1 MFLITVPSSFL
12 QKKKKQQQSRVV
24 AMTHQNPRLGKW
36 RTPDPGLTA

>member
-12 QKKKKQQQSRVV
+12 QKKKQQQSREG
-24 AMTHQNPRLGKW
+24 AMTQQNPRLGKW